1 MHAFENV
8 FNHSKNLGIDEC
20 EISAVSKKITTVRIT
35 DSNIAELKQNSEESF
50 GMRVINGKK
59 ITSYK
64 TCKNDLNRVI
74 EELSRMPSTRKIG
87 FWRSLPDRI
96 GDARQLEGTFDKRLD
111 EIDSTKAAD
120 IAQEMIN
127 SALDAKI
134 DTVSGALNIV
144 SEEFEISNSNGLYG
158 LDRATYISGM
168 INSESGDTSGFG
180 QQCCRTLD
188 KFLPEK
194 IGIDSKHMCIS
205 SVNPVQCKDSTCTL
219 ILEPYSVGELLA
231 FVVYPN
237 LGLRLLAEKKSCFA
251 NQFGEQIA
259 ADGCSIIDDP
269 HVPQAMGTKP
279 FDEEGVQTSR
289 NILINDG
296 VFQNVFSNLY
306 DGFKEG
312 RQSTGNAVR
321 QGQPMG
327 RDADPIPSSMPH
339 NLHVMPGEL
348 STEDMIKDT
357 RHGLLIG
364 RLWYTY
370 ALNPIRGDF
379 SCTARSGIKIIE
391 NGKITDSG
399 KPVRIMHSLPAMLKN
414 ISGIGKDVKSVM
426 QWASIPS
433 IAPAIRVEGVPVRPV

>member
-35 DSNIAELKQNSEESF
+35 DSNIAELKQNSEGGF

-111 EIDSTKAAD
+111 EIDSTKAVD

-205 SVNPVQCKDSTCTL
+205 SVNPVQCKDSTCT
-219 ILEPYSVGELLA
+219 
-231 FVVYPN
+231 
-237 LGLRLLAEKKSCFA
+237 
-251 NQFGEQIA
+251 
-259 ADGCSIIDDP
+259 CSIIDDP